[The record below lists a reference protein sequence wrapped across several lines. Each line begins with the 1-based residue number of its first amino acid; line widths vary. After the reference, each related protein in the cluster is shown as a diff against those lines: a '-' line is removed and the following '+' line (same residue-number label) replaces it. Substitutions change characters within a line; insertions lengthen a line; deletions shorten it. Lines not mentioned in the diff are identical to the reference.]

1 MSKVKPVGVVGLGRM
16 GTPLAIR
23 LGSMRNDIY
32 IWDVDPDIRHKIS
45 DNKNLTLVEPIDM
58 SKNCSV
64 IFFVVPSSKEINS
77 TFNGKRGILK
87 NGKKGLVI
95 FDLTTSDPIQTKK
108 LAQKALKHKIS
119 YLDAAMS
126 GGPSGIEQG
135 KLTLMIDG
143 DKKTLKKMQGVL
155 SLFTDNFFHLGEIGS
170 GQTMKLIHNMVLH
183 TMFLATCEGARLA
196 EKMGIDV
203 KDMVDVFNVSTA
215 FSYAS
220 RHRFPNNILSGKW
233 NALARI
239 YNMDK
244 DVGLAIK
251 LARKNKLKVELG
263 EKTLEFIQKAV
274 SRGMIEDDL
283 SLLYRDFDDIQKM
296 KI

>member
-1 MSKVKPVGVVGLGRM
+1 MSKMRPVGVVGLGRM
-16 GTPLAIR
+16 GEPLAIR
-23 LGSMRNDIY
+23 LGKMRSDIY
-32 IWDVDPDIRHKIS
+32 IWDVNPDIRNKVS
-45 DNKNLTLVEPIDM
+45 KNKNLFIAEPIKM
-58 SKNCSV
+58 SQKCSV
-64 IFFVVPSSKEINS
+64 IFFVVPSSKEIKLIFS
-77 TFNGKRGILK
+77 GKFGILR
-87 NGKKGLVI
+87 NGKKGLIV
-95 FDLTTSDPIQTKK
+95 FDLTTSDPIETKK
-108 LAQKALKHKIS
+108 IAEKASEKSIS

-126 GGPSGIEQG
+126 GGPSGIQEG
-135 KLTLMIDG
+135 KLTLMIGG
-143 DKKTLKKMQGVL
+143 DKKVLIKTKNVL
-155 SLFTDNFFHLGEIGS
+155 SLFTDNIFHLGEIGS

-196 EKMGIDV
+196 ERMGINV
-203 KDMVDVFNVSTA
+203 KDMIDVFNVSTA

-220 RHRFPNNILSGKW
+220 KHRFPNNILSGKW

-251 LARKNKLKVELG
+251 LAKKNKLKAELG
-263 EKTLEFIQKAV
+263 EKTLEFIHKAV

>member
-1 MSKVKPVGVVGLGRM
+1 MPKIKPVGVVGLGRM
-16 GTPLAIR
+16 GGPLAIR
-23 LGSMRNDIY
+23 LGSKRSDIY
-32 IWDVDPDIRHKIS
+32 IWDIDPDIRNEIS
-45 DNKNLTLVEPIDM
+45 KKKNLTVVEPNDM
-58 SKNCSV
+58 SQKCSM
-64 IFFVVPSSKEINS
+64 IFFVVPSSKEIKKL
-77 TFNGKRGILK
+77 FNGKSGILK
-87 NGKKGLVI
+87 NRKKGLIV
-95 FDLTTSDPIQTKK
+95 FDLTTSDPTQTIK
-108 LAQKALKHKIS
+108 LAQKASENNIF
-119 YLDAAMS
+119 YMDAAMS

-135 KLTLMIDG
+135 KLTLMIGG
-143 DKKTLKKMQGVL
+143 DKEILKKSKNIL
-155 SLFTDNFFHLGEIGS
+155 SLFTDNIFHLGDVGS

-196 EKMGIDV
+196 EKMGISV
-203 KDMVDVFNVSTA
+203 KNMIDVFNVSTA

-220 RHRFPNNILSGKW
+220 KHRFPNNILSGKW

-251 LARKNKLKVELG
+251 LARKNKFKDELG
-263 EKTLEFIQKAV
+263 EKTLEFIHKAV
-274 SRGMIEDDL
+274 SRGMIEKDL

>member
-1 MSKVKPVGVVGLGRM
+1 MSKVKPIGVVGLGRM
-16 GTPLAIR
+16 GGPLAVR
-23 LGSMRNDIY
+23 LGSLRSNVY
-32 IWDVDPDIRHKIS
+32 IWDVDSDLRKKIAK
-45 DNKNLTLVEPIDM
+45 NKNLSLIKPIDM
-58 SKNCSV
+58 SQECSV
-64 IFFVVPSSKEINS
+64 IFFVVPSSREINS
-77 TFNGKRGILK
+77 TFNGKGGILR
-87 NGKKGLVI
+87 NAKKGLVI
-95 FDLTTSDPIQTKK
+95 FDLTTSDPIQTNK
-108 LAQKALKHKIS
+108 LAKKALEHKIS

-135 KLTLMIDG
+135 KLTLMIGG
-143 DKKTLKKMQGVL
+143 DKKTLKKTKKIL
-155 SLFTDNFFHLGEIGS
+155 SLFTDNIFHLGEIGA

-196 EKMGIDV
+196 EKMGISIE
-203 KDMVDVFNVSTA
+203 DMIDVFNVSTA

-251 LARKNKLKVELG
+251 LARKKKLKVELG

-274 SRGMIEDDL
+274 SRGMIEEDL
-283 SLLYRDFDDIQKM
+283 SLLYRDFDDIQRM

>member
-1 MSKVKPVGVVGLGRM
+1 MPKIKPVGVVGLGRM
-16 GTPLAIR
+16 GGPLAIR
-23 LGSMRNDIY
+23 LSSKRSDIY
-32 IWDVDPDIRHKIS
+32 IWDIDPDIRNEIS
-45 DNKNLTLVEPIDM
+45 KKKNLTVAEHNDM
-58 SKNCSV
+58 SQKCSI
-64 IFFVVPSSKEINS
+64 IFFVVPSSKEIKKL
-77 TFNGKRGILK
+77 FNGKSGILK
-87 NGKKGLVI
+87 NRKKGLII
-95 FDLTTSDPIQTKK
+95 FDLTTSDPTQTIK
-108 LAQKALKHKIS
+108 LAQKASENNIF
-119 YLDAAMS
+119 YMDAAMS
-126 GGPSGIEQG
+126 GGPSGIEKG
-135 KLTLMIDG
+135 KLTLMIGG
-143 DKKTLKKMQGVL
+143 DKKILKKSQNIL
-155 SLFTDNFFHLGEIGS
+155 SLFTDNIFHLGDVGS

-196 EKMGIDV
+196 EKMGISV
-203 KDMVDVFNVSTA
+203 KNMIDVFNVSTA

-220 RHRFPNNILSGKW
+220 KHRFPNNILSGKW

-263 EKTLEFIQKAV
+263 EKTLEFIHKAV
-274 SRGMIEDDL
+274 SRGMIEKDL